1 VSGAVHGVGSRRRLL
16 LISNPAAQNV
26 TEARRRRVAG
36 RLEAAFQLEH
46 AETKGPGHA
55 AEIAARATAEDFDLV
70 AVLGGDGTIN
80 EVVNGLAGSPLPL
93 ALLPG
98 GGANV
103 LSRAVGLP
111 RNLSHATRWL
121 IANARREPRRI
132 GLGRAGGRFFASNC
146 GMGFDAELVRR
157 VEEKAHLKRIF
168 GDWYFVW
175 KGVGLFFRGY
185 DRTTPHLQV
194 RWGAGSQVR
203 SRLFMAIVQIVD
215 PFTYLGRRALRFCP
229 EARIGGGLDCF
240 ALDDLA
246 SRTVFPV
253 LLSAFGGARDIDRN
267 SHVLLLHGDR
277 ALGFE
282 GDTPMPFQ
290 MDGEYVGLRTEVS
303 VQYVPDS
310 LSLLC

>member
-1 VSGAVHGVGSRRRLL
+1 VGDPAGGRRRLL

-26 TEARRRRVAG
+26 TAARRRRAAA
-36 RLEAAFQLEH
+36 RLEAAFRLEH

-55 AEIAARATAEDFDLV
+55 TEIAARATAEDFDLV

-80 EVVNGLAGSPLPL
+80 EVVNGLAGSSLPL

-103 LSRAVGLP
+103 LARAMGLP
-111 RNLSHATRWL
+111 RNLSHATQWL
-121 IANARREPRRI
+121 IVNARREPRRV

-146 GMGFDAELVRR
+146 GVGFDAELVRR

-175 KGVGLFFRGY
+175 KGVALFFRGY
-185 DRTTPHLQV
+185 DRTTPHLRV
-194 RWGAGSQVR
+194 RPGDGSQVR
-203 SRLFMAIVQIVD
+203 DGFFMAIVQIVD
-215 PFTYLGRRALRFCP
+215 PFTYLGRRPLRFCP
-229 EARIGGGLDCF
+229 RAGMGGALDCF
-240 ALDDLA
+240 ALDDLS

-253 LLSAFGGARDIDRN
+253 LFSAFGRARHLDRN
-267 SHVLLLHGDR
+267 PHVHLLHGEPDLR
-277 ALGFE
+277 FE
-282 GDTPMPFQ
+282 SDTPMPFQ
-290 MDGEYVGLRTEVS
+290 MDGEYVGLRTELAVE
-303 VQYVPDS
+303 YVPDS